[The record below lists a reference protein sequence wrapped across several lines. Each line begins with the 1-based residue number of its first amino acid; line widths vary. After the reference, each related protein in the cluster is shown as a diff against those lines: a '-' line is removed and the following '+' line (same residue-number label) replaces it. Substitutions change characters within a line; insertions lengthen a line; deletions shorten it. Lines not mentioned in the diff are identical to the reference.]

1 MEQGGDKDVACARES
16 AREWSNE
23 LTTCTPRAREDVQK
37 KKGRA
42 SSAGSE
48 EDGACTAHQE
58 KGHESTAGEGTR
70 EQSRRRDTRAKQ
82 EKGHESTAGED
93 NSTTRK
99 QNMTNRKGNHD

>member
-37 KKGRA
+37 KKGRV
-42 SSAGSE
+42 SSAGRE
-48 EDGACTAHQE
+48 EDDARTAQQE

-70 EQSRRRDTRAKQ
+70 EHSRRRQQHDAQTEHDKQ
-82 EKGHESTAGED
+82 KREP
-93 NSTTRK
+93 
-99 QNMTNRKGNHD
+99 